1 MAEEE
6 FKKGTGGVVAVIYI
20 HRGPSMLLGGDKN
33 GKGFGREKG
42 ERSEVIGTSIKV
54 FNFSLQEMLSFTPFY
69 S

>member
-6 FKKGTGGVVAVIYI
+6 FKKGTDGVVGVIYI

-42 ERSEVIGTSIKV
+42 DWSEVIGTSIKV
-54 FNFSLQEMLSFTPFY
+54 FNFSLREILSFTPFY

>member
-6 FKKGTGGVVAVIYI
+6 FKKGMDGVVGVSYI
-20 HRGPSMLLGGDKN
+20 HRGLSMLLGGDKN

-42 ERSEVIGTSIKV
+42 ERSEVVGTSIKV